1 MTLFEE
7 AKARMETYLSKRKE
21 ADTAKRFA
29 FYAEYKAIKE
39 YLLNHGVKPARIDG
53 WNDGATVVMVK
64 KSRYCNLKEGQEGV
78 LVIDY
83 SENNRFFNF
92 NKVIFVPLTK
102 KKTLNTR
109 LKYSYLSAWEFDDPK
124 DITGAES
131 FLEHILGDFEITD
144 KTYFDEDDED

>member
-21 ADTAKRFA
+21 ADNAKRNA

-39 YLLNHGVKPARIDG
+39 FLLNHGVKTALIDG
-53 WNDGATVVMVK
+53 WSDGATVVK
-64 KSRYCNLKEGQEGV
+64 IKNPRFCNLEAGQEGV

-92 NKVIFVPLTK
+92 NRVIFIPLTK
-102 KKTLNTR
+102 KNTLNTR
-109 LKYSYLSAWEFDDPK
+109 LKYSYSSAWNFDKPDE
-124 DITGAES
+124 ITGAES

-144 KTYFDEDDED
+144 KTYSDGDDED